1 MASYLSLAASACA
14 DAMNSNALCGAD
26 WTALTA
32 DFGEIANAGAG
43 IEQVRGSAQGLKL
56 SPGQRVPSSHVGP

>member
-1 MASYLSLAASACA
+1 
-14 DAMNSNALCGAD
+14 MNSNALCGAD

-43 IEQVRGSAQGLKL
+43 IEQVRTNDLICSAQGLANPVML
-56 SPGQRVPSSHVGP
+56 SC

>member
-1 MASYLSLAASACA
+1 
-14 DAMNSNALCGAD
+14 MNSNALCGAD

-43 IEQVRGSAQGLKL
+43 IEQVMGSARGLANPVML
-56 SPGQRVPSSHVGP
+56 SC

>member
-43 IEQVRGSAQGLKL
+43 IEQVRTNDLICSAQGLANPVML
-56 SPGQRVPSSHVGP
+56 SC

>member
-43 IEQVRGSAQGLKL
+43 IEQVRNDLMGSAQGLANPVML
-56 SPGQRVPSSHVGP
+56 SC